1 MFAAMGPLIGKG
13 GTMLKKIGSTA
24 RQEIE
29 KLVGRKV
36 FLDLRVKVRKNWR
49 DDEETLKSLGFK

>member
-1 MFAAMGPLIGKG
+1 
-13 GTMLKKIGSTA
+13 MLKKIGSTA

-36 FLDLRVKVRKNWR
+36 FLDLHVKVRKNWR